1 MKNFEKVIAEAI
13 RIEYDEKTD
22 SVYIVFKAI
31 DEIFKR
37 EVKTN
42 WTKDIEYCLLG
53 KSLLIKED

>member
-31 DEIFKR
+31 DENFKR
-37 EVKTN
+37 EIKTS
-42 WTKDIEYCLLG
+42 WTKDIEYRLIG